1 MFRDRTPWW
10 KKQAPEAPPEPV
22 MPMSV
27 WLLVARCLWSAVPDF
42 ALAGLF
48 LLTWVR
54 PYAFDEEMVHHLMFV
69 MLLEFLVVHSTGF
82 LGAVSD
88 RGNTRWE
95 RVFMLSVLLLL
106 YSLFAAAFSVSYGGP
121 WPFIAFMYLTLSKVP
136 NIIFRGTSADKMMGV
151 MANWATMVALYLFGC
166 FATLMYDVPP
176 LGVTPEVIARQGFT
190 VGGEWPE
197 QPYRVM
203 AFGAIYFTGLGIV
216 SVINEVI
223 TYFSTNRQARVEAEL
238 RRRHGGNRAGA

>member
-10 KKQAPEAPPEPV
+10 KKQAEEAPPEPV
-22 MPMSV
+22 KPMPV
-27 WLLVARCLWSAVPDF
+27 WLLGVRCVWSAVPDF

-82 LGAVSD
+82 LGAASE

-95 RVFMLSVLLLL
+95 RVLMVSVLLLL
-106 YSLFAAAFSVSYGGP
+106 YAMFAAAFSVSYGGP

-136 NIIFRGTSADKMMGV
+136 NIILRGTAEDKMMGV
-151 MANWATMVALYLFGC
+151 MANWAAMVALYLFGC
-166 FATLMYDVPP
+166 FATLVYDVPP

-197 QPYRVM
+197 QPYRVI
-203 AFGAIYFTGLGIV
+203 AFGVIYFTGLGVV

-223 TYFSTNRQARVEAEL
+223 TFVSVNRAAAKEERV
-238 RRRHGGNRAGA
+238 RRRS